1 MSTTN
6 KAKDRGP
13 DGRLLRKYRRTYM
26 PNLASTPRWW
36 RKLYMTRPK
45 RRANRLVCQRVLQG
59 VDPDCLVMPLGNYK
73 PHTYY
78 W

>member
-26 PNLASTPRWW
+26 PNFGSTPRWW

-45 RRANRLVCQRVLQG
+45 RHENRLVCKRVLQG
-59 VDPDCLVMPLGNYK
+59 IDPDCLVTPLGNHK